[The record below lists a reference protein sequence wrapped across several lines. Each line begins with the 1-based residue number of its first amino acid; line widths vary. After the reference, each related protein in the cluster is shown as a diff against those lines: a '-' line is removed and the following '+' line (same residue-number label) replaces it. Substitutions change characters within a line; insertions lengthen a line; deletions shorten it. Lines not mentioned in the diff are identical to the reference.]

1 MQWYSDE
8 PQPWPETPGVVV
20 LESEPGEAR
29 DAVVERWL
37 SRNGAGVGP
46 TWRLEC
52 GHRARGPWA
61 GLEALVEDIVATLR
75 DRAPDLLARHGHELC
90 LVVPALRSRVDFPRS
105 LTDTVEGEE
114 KTRNYAADRAYR
126 SLHGLIE
133 LLGEWHALVSPGPVT
148 IACDGYDGANG
159 LVRRFFAELVRRR
172 GTQLGLRLLLV
183 FGPGC
188 GENMLGGLDPS
199 AVTAAVRLALPRGG
213 EPPRSPQAMARLAA
227 ELEQQLADEPDVR
240 EAQLPPLIEA
250 WRCSDAPERAVRW
263 ELDAMWRYNHA
274 GLYEASLVYA
284 SDVEAALDQVHAEDP
299 GLYYTAVNILYFCY
313 VPIGRGD
320 AARAIL
326 EQAVTRIDKPE
337 EVAQVCYL
345 LAMLHARFLEANDQ
359 VAAESYLDRALGV
372 LPEAE
377 IPDHQRHF
385 LTVFMMNGLALVRLR
400 ERRVQAALD
409 LCRAGVD
416 RLKEHLDPDH
426 HRLHRSVL
434 LFNIAQ
440 VHAQIGPYEDAIAYF
455 SQAMEMDPNY
465 SEYYNDRGAVHF
477 KLDRLAEAERDYLRA
492 IELSPPYAEVWTNLG
507 QCYRAMERMD
517 DADRAYSR
525 ALDLDPGCILA
536 RVGRADA
543 RSALDQGELALDD
556 YDRALEL
563 GPDQPLVL
571 GSRAILHY
579 EAGRL
584 TEALAD
590 LDAAIELGPE
600 VAELHQNRAV
610 ALRELGRLDEAAR
623 DLESYL
629 ELCPEAEDRDE
640 VEASLASLVGEGTLA
655 GVGNRGHA
663 R

>member
-1 MQWYSDE
+1 MHWHSRE
-8 PQPWPETPGVVV
+8 PQSWPQRAGVTV
-20 LESEPGEAR
+20 LEAAPGEAR
-29 DAVVERWL
+29 DAVIERWIAADGE
-37 SRNGAGVGP
+37 RRGP
-46 TWRLEC
+46 TWRLAC
-52 GHRARGPWA
+52 GSRERGPWA
-61 GLEALVEDIVATLR
+61 GLDALVEDLVGMLR
-75 DRAPDLLARHGHELC
+75 DSAPALLAAHGQELC
-90 LVVPALRSRVDFPRS
+90 LIVPGCKADVEFPQS
-105 LTDTVEGEE
+105 LTDTLEGEE

-126 SLHGLIE
+126 SLHGLID
-133 LLGEWHALVSPGPVT
+133 LFGEWHELTQPGPVT
-148 IACDGYDGANG
+148 IACDGYDSSNG
-159 LVRRFFAELVRRR
+159 LVQRFFAELVRRR
-172 GTQLGLRLLLV
+172 GAALGLRLLLAV
-183 FGPGC
+183 GTGC
-188 GENMLGGLDPS
+188 GEAAIAALDETS
-199 AVTAAVRLALPRGG
+199 IAAAVRLALPATR
-213 EPPRSPQAMARLAA
+213 EPHAAPEAMTRLATELEDGLPNEPDARAMA
-227 ELEQQLADEPDVR
+227 
-240 EAQLPPLIEA
+240 LPRLIEA
-250 WRCSDAPERAVRW
+250 WRGSETPERAVRW
-263 ELDAMWRYNHA
+263 QLTAMWNYNHA
-274 GLYEASLVYA
+274 GLYEASLIYA
-284 SDVEAALDQVHAEDP
+284 SDVEAALDRVHAEDP

-326 EQAVTRIDKPE
+326 EQALTRIEKPE

-345 LAMLHARFLEANDQ
+345 LAMLHARFLAATDQ

-400 ERRVQAALD
+400 ERRVEAALD

-416 RLKEHLDPDH
+416 RLNEHLDPDH

-543 RSALDQGELALDD
+543 RSALDQGQLALAD

-590 LDAAIELGPE
+590 LNAAIDLGPE

-623 DLESYL
+623 DLATYL
-629 ELCPEAEDRDE
+629 ELCPEAEDRTE
-640 VEASLASLVGEGTLA
+640 VEASLASLVGEPT
-655 GVGNRGHA
+655 VA